1 MRVDAVASSQLPLWD
16 VVVVVVV
23 VVDVVVHDRRYL
35 KTKEN
40 WCKMMEFN
48 FHAHPSLLL
57 ALCVLRE
64 HLRVTCFYLPKLDMF
79 CKKRHGSFSS

>member
-1 MRVDAVASSQLPLWD
+1 
-16 VVVVVVV
+16 
-23 VVDVVVHDRRYL
+23 
-35 KTKEN
+35 
-40 WCKMMEFN
+40 
-48 FHAHPSLLL
+48 LLL